1 MNPGACILDA
11 FAHRISVCM
20 ILFVVI
26 KVIAEKVEIRLPFLG
41 AGYHKFAQRG
51 AALRHLFPAPS
62 SVPALD
68 PT

>member
-11 FAHRISVCM
+11 FGHGISVCM

-41 AGYHKFAQRG
+41 AGYHKFPQRG
-51 AALRHLFPAPS
+51 AALRHLFPARLTS
-62 SVPALD
+62 PALD
-68 PT
+68 RT

>member
-11 FAHRISVCM
+11 FGHGISVCM

-41 AGYHKFAQRG
+41 AGYHKFA
-51 AALRHLFPAPS
+51 
-62 SVPALD
+62 SVD
-68 PT
+68 PHSVIYSQPDRPLQH

>member
-11 FAHRISVCM
+11 FGHRISVCM

-41 AGYHKFAQRG
+41 AGYHQFAQRG
-51 AALRHLFPAPS
+51 AALRHLFPARS
-62 SVPALD
+62 TALALD
-68 PT
+68 RT